1 VKTILIVDR
10 DLGFVLWLGHIL
22 NKSGSVALPAT
33 TIAEAAEMVSLLE
46 LRVDVLITAPGAV
59 GVREFV
65 EDLRL
70 ASPDLQLVG
79 VGTEEDRPR
88 DIPFPEAV
96 WKRKPQG
103 VDESTKWEWVTLIRQ
118 MATTG
123 LSLAFHN

>member
-1 VKTILIVDR
+1 MKTILIVDR
-10 DLGFVLWLGHIL
+10 DLGFVLWLGHVL

-33 TIAEAAEMVSLLE
+33 TIAEAAEMVSLLD
-46 LRVDVLITAPGAV
+46 LRVDVLITAPGEV

-79 VGTEEDRPR
+79 VGSVEDPR
-88 DIPFPEAV
+88 GTPFPKAV
-96 WKRKPQG
+96 WKPRPQG
-103 VDESTKWEWVTLIRQ
+103 ADETTRWEWVNLIRQ
-118 MATTG
+118 MATSG

>member
-33 TIAEAAEMVSLLE
+33 SIAEAAEMVSLLGV
-46 LRVDVLITAPGAV
+46 RVDVLIAAPGEE

-65 EDLRL
+65 EELRL

-79 VGTEEDRPR
+79 VGIEEHPPR
-88 DIPFPEAV
+88 AIPFPEAV
-96 WKRKPQG
+96 WKPGPRRG
-103 VDESTKWEWVTLIRQ
+103 DEAIRGEWVTLIGE
-118 MATTG
+118 MASSR
-123 LSLAFHN
+123 LSLAFDN

>member
-1 VKTILIVDR
+1 MKTILIVDR

-33 TIAEAAEMVSLLE
+33 TIAEAAEMVSLLDV
-46 LRVDVLITAPGAV
+46 RIDVLITAPGGD

-70 ASPDLQLVG
+70 TSPHLQLVG
-79 VGTEEDRPR
+79 VGSEEDSPR
-88 DIPFPEAV
+88 AIPFPEAV
-96 WKRKPQG
+96 WKRRPQG
-103 VDESTKWEWVTLIRQ
+103 GDEATAWEWVTLIRQ
-118 MATTG
+118 TAGSG

>member
-33 TIAEAAEMVSLLE
+33 TIAEAAEMVSLLGV
-46 LRVDVLITAPGAV
+46 RVDVLITAPGGE

-65 EDLRL
+65 EELRL

-79 VGTEEDRPR
+79 VGSEEDSPR
-88 DIPFPEAV
+88 AMPFPETV
-96 WKRKPQG
+96 WKRRPQG
-103 VDESTKWEWVTLIRQ
+103 GDEATKWEWVTLIRE
-118 MATTG
+118 MAASG

>member
-1 VKTILIVDR
+1 MKTILIVDR

-22 NKSGSVALPAT
+22 NRSGSVALPAT
-33 TIAEAAEMVSLLE
+33 TIAEAAEMVALLG
-46 LRVDVLITAPGAV
+46 LRVDVLITAPGEA

-79 VGTEEDRPR
+79 VGSAEDPSR

-96 WKRKPQG
+96 WRRRPRG
-103 VDESTKWEWVTLIRQ
+103 GDEATGREWVTAIRKLEGSQ
-118 MATTG
+118 
-123 LSLAFHN
+123 LSQAFHN